1 MDTHHEHHEHD
12 GHAHHGNRVEDR
24 RLITGAGKYA
34 SDWNAAGQLYGYFV
48 RSDRAHAE
56 IEALDTAAALKLPD
70 VRAKFLEQGAEPQG
84 QSTAATAAF
93 IKEEEARWRA
103 VIKSAN
109 VTLE

>member
-1 MDTHHEHHEHD
+1 MPSS
-12 GHAHHGNRVEDR
+12 R
-24 RLITGAGKYA
+24 RSTGDIA
-34 SDWNAAGQLYGYFV
+34 
-48 RSDRAHAE
+48 DRAGSSQ
-56 IEALDTAAALKLPD
+56 PD

-84 QSTAATAAF
+84 GTPAATAAF

>member
-1 MDTHHEHHEHD
+1 MAPDVPD
-12 GHAHHGNRVEDR
+12 CRRDR
-24 RLITGAGKYA
+24 PARPA
-34 SDWNAAGQLYGYFV
+34 SPSAWF
-48 RSDRAHAE
+48 
-56 IEALDTAAALKLPD
+56 ALVAPPGTPDAIVQKINKDTAAALKLAD

-84 QSTAATAAF
+84 QSPPATAAF

>member
-1 MDTHHEHHEHD
+1 MMSVVRPLLVLLLLTVAPAFVQVPWPQE
-12 GHAHHGNRVEDR
+12 
-24 RLITGAGKYA
+24 LIA
-34 SDWNAAGQLYGYFV
+34 SAWFALVALPGTPEAIVQKVNA
-48 RSDRAHAE
+48 
-56 IEALDTAAALKLPD
+56 DTAAVLKLPD
-70 VRAKFLEQGAEPQG
+70 VRTKFLEQGAEPRS